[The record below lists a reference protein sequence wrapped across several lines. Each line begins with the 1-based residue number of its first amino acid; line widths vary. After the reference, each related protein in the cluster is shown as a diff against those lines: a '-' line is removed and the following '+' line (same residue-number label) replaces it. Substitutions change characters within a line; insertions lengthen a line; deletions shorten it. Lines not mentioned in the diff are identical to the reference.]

1 MALNVMSPRFFVS
14 QPMNGKTEQEI
25 EETREKAILE
35 MMPRGYILED
45 SYFKEEFKDDGYHVE
60 NRPIWFLAKSL
71 DKMSH
76 CAAAYFCKGW
86 ENARGCRIEH
96 EVAKEYG
103 LTIFYEE
110 EVK

>member
-1 MALNVMSPRFFVS
+1 MALSLMSMKFFVS
-14 QPMNGKTEQEI
+14 QPMNGKTEDEI
-25 EETREKAILE
+25 EKARERAIVA

-45 SYFKEEFKDDGYHVE
+45 SYFKEEIKTDGYHVE
-60 NRPIWFLAKSL
+60 NRPIWFLAKAL
-71 DKMSH
+71 EKMSH

-103 LTIFYEE
+103 LEIYYEGE
-110 EVK
+110 TD